1 MVSVLC
7 CPAAGMLAHVGGC
20 AGRRWAARHGAG
32 VSHTADL
39 TRHVWLPLWHFLC
52 FLEICLAAAPV
63 TLPSSPSP
71 LFFLGLSDHRVII
84 QQTLPLSS
92 TDAAPQP
99 SWQPAVAWA
108 HCCPSPNLP
117 ACPPEEHSQALMP
130 AVGWWWNCGPRG
142 LLSWMDFHR
151 FPVQTSVLLSDF
163 STPKRSWCCR
173 GLYQCKALWKDYFQC
188 CTGCFS
194 FSLIFSIHLFTQHFW
209 ALQKGTVLSPSW
221 SAMLFCL
228 VWFCFPIFIVR
239 TVFPVDDLLLS
250 PSQFNFSPLI
260 VLMIVVHSSLCAAQ
274 TY

>member
-99 SWQPAVAWA
+99 SWQPAVA
-108 HCCPSPNLP
+108 
-117 ACPPEEHSQALMP
+117 
-130 AVGWWWNCGPRG
+130 
-142 LLSWMDFHR
+142 
-151 FPVQTSVLLSDF
+151 
-163 STPKRSWCCR
+163 
-173 GLYQCKALWKDYFQC
+173 
-188 CTGCFS
+188 
-194 FSLIFSIHLFTQHFW
+194 
-209 ALQKGTVLSPSW
+209 
-221 SAMLFCL
+221 
-228 VWFCFPIFIVR
+228 
-239 TVFPVDDLLLS
+239 
-250 PSQFNFSPLI
+250 
-260 VLMIVVHSSLCAAQ
+260 
-274 TY
+274 